1 MEYILIEIKKYK
13 NKLKTLTDKL
23 ANIID
28 INEELSINNEIKNTS
43 DFLSSLLNIKKNLI
57 DKKDNSIVL
66 PNQNIMNNEKNQQAA
81 APEISSFHILL
92 QNEENNINKDI
103 EHSNKFL
110 SNFESA
116 QIKVIFRQ
124 ANGRFASCVFCLPEE
139 KIANVI
145 DKYRNKSGDYNP
157 YKRFIFNSK
166 DLPQELTVNEVGIS
180 NNSNVFII
188 NTSNIK

>member
-1 MEYILIEIKKYK
+1 
-13 NKLKTLTDKL
+13 
-23 ANIID
+23 
-28 INEELSINNEIKNTS
+28 
-43 DFLSSLLNIKKNLI
+43 
-57 DKKDNSIVL
+57 
-66 PNQNIMNNEKNQQAA
+66 MNNEKNQQAA

>member
-1 MEYILIEIKKYK
+1 
-13 NKLKTLTDKL
+13 
-23 ANIID
+23 
-28 INEELSINNEIKNTS
+28 
-43 DFLSSLLNIKKNLI
+43 
-57 DKKDNSIVL
+57 
-66 PNQNIMNNEKNQQAA
+66 MNNEKNQQSA
-81 APEISSFHILL
+81 APEISPFHILL

-139 KIANVI
+139 KISNVI

-188 NTSNIK
+188 TTSNIK

>member
-1 MEYILIEIKKYK
+1 MEYILIEINKYK

-23 ANIID
+23 TSIID
-28 INEELSINNEIKNTS
+28 INDELSINNEIKNIS
-43 DFLSSLLNIKKNLI
+43 DFLSSLLNIKKNLMN
-57 DKKDNSIVL
+57 KKDNSIIL
-66 PNQNIMNNEKNQQAA
+66 PNKNVMNNEKNQQAA

-166 DLPQELTVNEVGIS
+166 DLSQELTVNEVGIS
-180 NNSNVFII
+180 NNSNIFII
-188 NTSNIK
+188 NSSNIK